1 MRVIQN
7 IDSMRKVSH
16 QARSKNKSI
25 GFVPT
30 MGYLHKGHLSLI
42 KKARREC
49 DFVIISIY
57 VNPIQFGPKED
68 YKRYPRDLKRD
79 KRLAREEKVDVVFI
93 PKDKDIYPDGY
104 QTYVD
109 NEGSLSEG
117 LCGATRPGHFKG
129 VCTIVCKLFNII
141 KPDRAYFGQK
151 DYQQAQIVKQMVRD
165 LNMDVKIRVLPTVR
179 DEDGLAIS
187 SRNEYL
193 SLSERRRALILY
205 RSLQQAKRMIKEGIK
220 DVSYIRNNIKDKIK
234 SIKPTKIDYIEIV
247 DSNTLKRVNK
257 IDREVLIALAVWIGR
272 TRLID
277 NMIISCKPQASSR
290 KL

>member
-1 MRVIQN
+1 
-7 IDSMRKVSH
+7 
-16 QARSKNKSI
+16 
-25 GFVPT
+25 

-234 SIKPTKIDYIEIV
+234 GIKPTKIDYIEIV

-277 NMIISCKPQASSR
+277 NMIISHKPQSSSR

>member
-1 MRVIQN
+1 
-7 IDSMRKVSH
+7 
-16 QARSKNKSI
+16 
-25 GFVPT
+25 

-220 DVSYIRNNIKDKIK
+220 DVSCIRSNIKDKIK

-277 NMIISCKPQASSR
+277 NMIISHKPQVLSR

>member
-1 MRVIQN
+1 
-7 IDSMRKVSH
+7 MRKVSH

-234 SIKPTKIDYIEIV
+234 GIKPTKIDYIEIV

-277 NMIISCKPQASSR
+277 NMIISHKPQASSR